1 MLGHQQSDDECAA
14 RRAAAKT
21 RMADV
26 AATGYPPSD
35 EVHRISTVGRDHAVT
50 ETPSLLA
57 CTGCAQKN
65 TASEDWP
72 AYQ

>member
-1 MLGHQQSDDECAA
+1 MLGCQQFDDECAS

-21 RMADV
+21 QTADV

-35 EVHRISTVGRDHAVT
+35 EGHWISTVGRDHAVT
-50 ETPSLLA
+50 ETPSSLA

-65 TASEDWP
+65 AASEDWP
-72 AYQ
+72 AFQ